1 MFAGWKRHPDRRRQA
16 TRQKEREAGGLPAV
30 AIAGPKAQALVSM
43 MLPIFL
49 RPAEMSSPTVAAADF
64 TVSTVVS

>member
-1 MFAGWKRHPDRRRQA
+1 MPRHGGPMKKGGHWPPLHSDMAYQAGS
-16 TRQKEREAGGLPAV
+16 GG
-30 AIAGPKAQALVSM
+30 IARPLFVQALVSM

-49 RPAEMSSPTVAAADF
+49 KPAEMSSPTVLAADF